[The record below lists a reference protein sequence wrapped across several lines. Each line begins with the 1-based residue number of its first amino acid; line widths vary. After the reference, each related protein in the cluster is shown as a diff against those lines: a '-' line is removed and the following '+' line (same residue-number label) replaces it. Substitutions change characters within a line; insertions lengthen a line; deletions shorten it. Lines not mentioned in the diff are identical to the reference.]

1 MEVSGA
7 AAFLDTNILVRHFT
21 GRPAEQAEHARRIL
35 SEADNAVVTDVA
47 LNETAYVLRDQYGIA
62 RERIVDWLVSLL
74 RRDNISVYAIDK
86 SIAIEGLLMCR
97 PSGRVSFA
105 DAMVWAAARS
115 AGAEVVYT
123 FDRRFPSDG
132 VEVRREL

>member
-21 GRPAEQAEHARRIL
+21 GQPADQAEHARRIL
-35 SEADNAVVTDVA
+35 SEAGNVLVTDVA
-47 LNETAYVLRDQYGIA
+47 LNETAYVLGSQYGIA
-62 RERIVDWLVSLL
+62 RDLIVDWLVSLL

-86 SIAIEGLLMCR
+86 NIAIEGLLMCR

-115 AGAEVVYT
+115 AGAEAVYT

-132 VEVRREL
+132 IDVRREL

>member
-21 GRPAEQAEHARRIL
+21 GQPADQAEHARRIL
-35 SEADNAVVTDVA
+35 SEAGNVLVTDVA
-47 LNETAYVLRDQYGIA
+47 LNETAYVLGSQYGIA
-62 RERIVDWLVSLL
+62 RELIVDWLVSLL

-86 SIAIEGLLMCR
+86 NIAIEGLLMCR

-115 AGAEVVYT
+115 VGVGVVYT

-132 VEVRREL
+132 IEVRREL

>member
-7 AAFLDTNILVRHFT
+7 TAFLDTNILVRHFT
-21 GRPAEQAEHARRIL
+21 GQPADQAEHARRIL
-35 SEADNAVVTDVA
+35 SEAGNVLVTDVA
-47 LNETAYVLRDQYGIA
+47 LNETAYVLGSQYGIA
-62 RERIVDWLVSLL
+62 RELIVDWLVSLL

-86 SIAIEGLLMCR
+86 NIAIEGLLMCR

-115 AGAEVVYT
+115 AGAEIVYT
-123 FDRRFPSDG
+123 FDRRFPRDG
-132 VEVRREL
+132 IDARREL

>member
-115 AGAEVVYT
+115 AGADVVYT

>member
-74 RRDNISVYAIDK
+74 RRDNISVYTIDK

-97 PSGRVSFA
+97 PSGRVSFG

-115 AGAEVVYT
+115 AGADVVYT

-132 VEVRREL
+132 IEVRREL

>member
-1 MEVSGA
+1 MEVNGA
-7 AAFLDTNILVRHFT
+7 ASFVDANILLRHFT

-35 SEADNAVVTDVA
+35 SEADNVLVTDVA
-47 LNETAYVLRDQYGIA
+47 LNETAYVLEGQYGIA

-74 RRDNISVYAIDK
+74 QRDNISVYAIDK
-86 SIAIEGLLMCR
+86 SIAIDGLMMCR
-97 PSGRVSFA
+97 PSGRVSFG

-115 AGAEVVYT
+115 AGADVVYT
-123 FDRRFPSDG
+123 FDRRFPSVG